1 MSMSTFLMIIWCFI
15 TSALLVLNAIT
26 VICFADRD
34 EEESLEEFM
43 GDFCN
48 PVKIYKAKR
57 VNWIGVILLTILA
70 HIVAVIPCL
79 FYWIWKLCT
88 FGVEEN

>member
-1 MSMSTFLMIIWCFI
+1 MSTFLMVIWSFT
-15 TSALLVLNAIT
+15 TSALLVFNTIT
-26 VICFADRD
+26 VICFANRN

-48 PVKIYKAKR
+48 PIKIRKSER
-57 VNWIGVILLTILA
+57 VNWIGTILQTILA
-70 HIVAVIPCL
+70 HIVAIIPC
-79 FYWIWKLCT
+79 FCYWIWKLCT

>member
-1 MSMSTFLMIIWCFI
+1 MI
-15 TSALLVLNAIT
+15 SALLIVIVCAIIGFVLGFNAFTTAAFLFI
-26 VICFADRD
+26 
-34 EEESLEEFM
+34 EESIEDLM

-48 PVKIYKAKR
+48 PVKIYYTYK
-57 VNWIGVILLTILA
+57 VNWIGTILLTILA

-79 FYWIWKLCT
+79 CYWIWKLCT